1 MRMELASG
9 RAAARRKMGRAKGV
23 SAFTLIELLVVIAII
38 AILAAMLLPALNRSK
53 IAARSAV
60 CKSNLHQIALAI
72 NLYTGD
78 FGAYPL
84 YVTPKQI
91 PPPWAAS
98 FSPVPAFGAVSYW
111 PEELRPYT
119 KDIRGWGGPPDAV
132 FFPPGAPGYTTRDGR
147 YLPAG
152 PTYQAGVF
160 VCPDY
165 YGPACYG
172 QFSEASLFNY
182 NPENLV
188 GAYGYNTLG
197 MTGVVGAPPLAAG
210 QLGLGGSFD
219 SRTISSWPTPAF
231 RLSPCRDAA
240 VVSPAE
246 MRAVADAANI
256 VWAGGGASGMGY
268 LDFHL
273 GGTSAYV
280 PGQSFDFGP
289 GRVDWEARRHN
300 AQFNCAYCDGHVAA
314 VKRAKFF
321 DAQDPEMLR
330 QWNND
335 NQPHPELV
343 FLRGSIPY

>member
-1 MRMELASG
+1 MNGKLACG
-9 RAAARRKMGRAKGV
+9 RAHARWRQRGATGGA
-23 SAFTLIELLVVIAII
+23 AFTLIELLVVIAII
-38 AILAAMLLPALNRSK
+38 GILAAILLPALNRSK

-84 YVTPKQI
+84 YVTPQPI

-98 FSPVPAFGAVSYW
+98 FSPVPALGAVGYW
-111 PEELRPYT
+111 PEELKPYT
-119 KDIRGWGGPPDAV
+119 KDIRGWGGTPDSG
-132 FFPPGAPGYTTRDGR
+132 FFPPGTPGYTTRSGR
-147 YLPAG
+147 VLPAG

-182 NPENLV
+182 NPENLM
-188 GAYGYNTLG
+188 GAYGYNALG

-219 SRTISSWPTPAF
+219 SRTISQWPTPAF
-231 RLSPCRDAA
+231 QLSPCREGV

-246 MRAVADAANI
+246 MRAVADANI
-256 VWAGGGASGMGY
+256 MNVGGAAGMGC
-268 LDFHL
+268 LDFH
-273 GGTSAYV
+273 TSLTEPYI
-280 PGQSFDFGP
+280 PGNTSYFSQGP
-289 GRVDWEARRHN
+289 VDWEARRHN
-300 AQFNCAYCDGHVAA
+300 GQFNCAYCDGHVAA
-314 VKRAKFF
+314 LPRARFF
-321 DAQDPEMLR
+321 SAQDPEMLR

-343 FLRGSIPY
+343 FLGGHIPY